1 MGSRRGMRRRRW
13 CKTGGARLAA
23 DGVGASAFTF
33 TVRFRF
39 GDESDV
45 FRCLKVRGLLPVID
59 FHLQGMSEGREL
71 SVCRSSSLGFLCL
84 KLRHES
90 GGFPELEVV
99 LGLFQGS
106 GLSVLRVAWYVRHAS
121 SLASAF
127 AWSMAMAR
135 RASRSSIVAGEGG
148 SEEEASTVSVSWK
161 WCLMVSR
168 RRWDH
173 AMTCGSEMR

>member
-1 MGSRRGMRRRRW
+1 MGSWCGMRRRRW
-13 CKTGGARLAA
+13 CKTGSARLVA

-33 TVRFRF
+33 TAQFRF

-45 FRCLKVRGLLPVID
+45 FCCLKVRGLLPVID
-59 FHLQGMSEGREL
+59 FHLQGVSEGREL
-71 SVCRSSSLGFLCL
+71 SVCHSSSLGFLCL

-90 GGFPELEVV
+90 GGFPELEVA

-106 GLSVLRVAWYVRHAS
+106 SLSVLRAAWYVRRAS

-127 AWSMAMAR
+127 TWSMAMAQQ
-135 RASRSSIVAGEGG
+135 ASRSLIVAGEGG
-148 SEEEASTVSVSWK
+148 SEEEASTMSVSWK
-161 WCLMVSR
+161 WCLMVLR

-173 AMTCGSEMR
+173 AMTRGSEMR